1 MSETNYTA
9 RFRGP
14 HILERGRDSFLTC
27 PVYTSGALVA
37 PSGGTVTI
45 YDNQYTAI
53 VSAASVTIA
62 GSIAGYT
69 VSAATTSGR
78 TLEEGWIV
86 EWSLTLS
93 SVTEVFT
100 NTAHLV
106 RKKLRPT
113 VTLDDLY
120 ARHTVLDPSKTATCI
135 HSMSV
140 AELQRK
146 VDAAFEEIE
155 AEIYGMGQFP
165 SKIPDPSSIRRLH
178 IAKSLVLLFEDLST
192 RLNESYEKT
201 ADTHR
206 KEALEAMRT
215 LRWNPEQ
222 ADDIPT
228 PDMNARRGA
237 LPGAVYLSSRGGG
250 R

>member
-1 MSETNYTA
+1 MSETTYTA
-9 RFRGP
+9 RFRAP
-14 HILERGRDSFLTC
+14 HVIERGRDSFLTC
-27 PVYTSGALVA
+27 PVYTAGALVA

-45 YDNQYTAI
+45 YDNDYIAI
-53 VSAASVTIA
+53 VSAAAVVIS

-78 TLEEGWIV
+78 TLQEGWLV
-86 EWSLTLS
+86 EWSLTIS
-93 SVTEVFT
+93 GATEVFS

-155 AEIYGMGQFP
+155 ADIYGMGQYP

-178 IAKSLVLLFEDLST
+178 LAKSLVLLFEDLST

-201 ADTHR
+201 AATHR
-206 KEALEAMRT
+206 SEVLEAMRT
-215 LRWNPEQ
+215 LRWNPERS
-222 ADDIPT
+222 DDMPT
-228 PDMNARRGA
+228 PNNDVRRGA
-237 LPGAVYLSSRGGG
+237 LQGAVYLTSRGGG